1 MDDEE
6 QIAEAEE
13 SAIAEELPDAL
24 NIDADEVDS
33 AQKKKDDDA
42 ISEDGTVDFDTLT
55 IEEIEEDEEKR
66 KKQQE
71 DPGLRIQVLGKNR
84 AQINLITLIILNPKE
99 KQSSK
104 VAKKEQKA
112 ITKIQVTVTHGMS
125 PWHANKIQISNY
137 KFQTNYKNIKKIKL

>member
-66 KKQQE
+66 KK
-71 DPGLRIQVLGKNR
+71 
-84 AQINLITLIILNPKE
+84 
-99 KQSSK
+99 
-104 VAKKEQKA
+104 
-112 ITKIQVTVTHGMS
+112 
-125 PWHANKIQISNY
+125 
-137 KFQTNYKNIKKIKL
+137 